1 MKIILILI
9 LLSNSAFAQNATTLN
24 KGDTA
29 PFSGILLTKERAEEA
44 MKAEKSNIV
53 LKDLRIAQEELTE
66 YYRQDARIQRR
77 KLSEAQFSGF
87 MSNTLYFVVG
97 VLVTGFAFKVNQK
110 IGEM

>member
-9 LLSNSAFAQNATTLN
+9 FLTNSAFAQNATTLN

-29 PFSGILLTKERAEEA
+29 PFSGVLLTKERAEKA

-66 YYRQDARIQRR
+66 YHRQDARIQRR
-77 KLSEAQFSGF
+77 KLSEAKFNGF

-110 IGEM
+110 IGEI

>member
-1 MKIILILI
+1 MKLLLIFILSINLTY
-9 LLSNSAFAQNATTLN
+9 AQDAVSIK
-24 KGDTA
+24 KGEIAQFD
-29 PFSGILLTKERAEEA
+29 GILLTKERAEEA